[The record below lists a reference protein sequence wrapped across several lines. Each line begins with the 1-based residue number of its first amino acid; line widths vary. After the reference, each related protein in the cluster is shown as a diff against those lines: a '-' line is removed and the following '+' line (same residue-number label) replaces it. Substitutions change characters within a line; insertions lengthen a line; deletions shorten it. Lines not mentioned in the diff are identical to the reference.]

1 MTLHVTDAPQ
11 ACQAPR
17 PRSVLLHASLA
28 SAILLVLVPLGVAT
42 AADADGDGLRDA
54 FETRWGVSDPADWD
68 SDDDGV
74 IDAAEDGDR
83 DRLGDLGEQR
93 FGTDPSRADSDRDSI
108 PDGRED
114 VDADGS
120 DNAQEQDRRPLPTDL
135 RPPLARAARDLA
147 PYKARCGVAPGGS
160 RVNRCVFGDPDGRVV
175 VALVGDS
182 HAQQLTPAARRAA
195 EAAGWKLVTLI
206 KGACPPVLGVL
217 APRQYEIDRGES
229 CDTWRRGALRWLR
242 QHPPTLILITHSDA
256 YGLVD
261 AAGRTLSLA
270 GRLAAWRAG
279 MQNTLA
285 AMPARS
291 RVVVLGDTPH
301 NRADPVSCLARHPR
315 DMAACVTPRVQP
327 RARIVE
333 RTIRRATLAAGE
345 LHRSLYAKVCSYD
358 PCPLVQGD
366 ILIYRDRTHLTA
378 TFSRRIT
385 PAVASVVAG
394 ALEAGS

>member
-1 MTLHVTDAPQ
+1 MPL
-11 ACQAPR
+11 R
-17 PRSVLLHASLA
+17 HAWLA
-28 SAILLVLVPLGVAT
+28 VVALLVLVPAGVAT
-42 AADADGDGLRDA
+42 ATDADGDGLRDA
-54 FETRWGVSDPADWD
+54 FETRGGVSDPADWD

-74 IDAAEDGDR
+74 IDSAEDGDR

-93 FGTDPSRADSDRDSI
+93 FGTDPARPDSDGDGT

-114 VDADGS
+114 ADRDGR
-120 DNAQEQDRRPLPTDL
+120 DNAEEQDRRPLPAGL
-135 RPPLARAARDLA
+135 HPPLTRAARDLA
-147 PYKARCGVAPGGS
+147 PYKARCGVAPGRS
-160 RVNRCVFGDPDGRVV
+160 RVNRCVFGDPDGRIVV
-175 VALVGDS
+175 VLMGDS

-195 EAAGWKLVTLI
+195 EAAGWKLVTLL
-206 KGACPPVLGVL
+206 KGACPPVLGVV
-217 APRQYEIDRGES
+217 APRQHEIDGGVS

-242 QHPPTLILITHSDA
+242 QHPPTLILLTHSDA

-261 AAGRTLSLA
+261 ETGRTLSLE
-270 GRLAAWRAG
+270 GRLAAWRLG
-279 MQNTLA
+279 MTSTLA

-291 RVVVLGDTPH
+291 RVIVLGDTPH

-315 DMAACVTPRVQP
+315 NIAACVSPRVPP
-327 RARIVE
+327 RARVVE
-333 RTIRRATLAAGE
+333 RTIRQVTRAAGE
-345 LHRSLYAKVCSYD
+345 SHRSLYGKVCSYD

-385 PAVASVVAG
+385 PAVASLVAG